1 MARRVE
7 GFSRQLLNSWQTEA
21 ALSPCGTYRW
31 LLHRPI
37 PSTDQISNSK
47 QRRVLLFVGLNP
59 SKADGHRDD
68 PTLRRLQGFAHHWG
82 YHHLVVLNLFAR
94 ISASPSLL
102 CRCTE
107 PIGTESD
114 LILRNWFQQWAQQPT
129 WDLWLGWGVGGRF
142 RQRDEAVLKMLNDI
156 SDQRGVLPPPFVT
169 GLTKAGYPRHPLYLP
184 RDVQRVAWA
193 VRFLDEPHSAPVSDL
208 PSPVWRAERSGA
220 FHVP

>member
-7 GFSRQLLNSWQTEA
+7 GFSRLRLNSWQAEA
-21 ALSPCGTYRW
+21 ALSSCGAYRW

-37 PSTDQISNSK
+37 QSSNQISK

-59 SKADGHRDD
+59 SRADGRRDD
-68 PTLRRLQGFAHHWG
+68 PTLRRLQGFAHQWG

-94 ISASPSLL
+94 ISPSPSLL
-102 CRCTE
+102 CRCE
-107 PIGTESD
+107 KPIGAEND
-114 LILRNWFQQWAQQPT
+114 LILQSWFQQWAQQHT
-129 WDLWLGWGVGGRF
+129 WDLWLGWGVGGGLKH
-142 RQRDEAVLKMLNDI
+142 RDEAVLNMLNNV
-156 SDQRGVLPPPFVT
+156 SNRRGGLPPPFVT

-184 RDVQRVAWA
+184 SDVQRVAWA

-220 FHVP
+220 FRFT